1 MQSRTLPILAIAAA
15 FLLGAVPF
23 AAMSNAAPP
32 PDPVL
37 MLAPDMPD
45 DEFAKAF
52 EAEFDAALEEAAQ
65 DLDIMILA
73 DKNTLSP
80 KDGCH
85 NSKAVGYR
93 HYHVGE
99 DWEAAGECEKKGDI
113 NYRVPNVEPVRA
125 GPSERCEMYLSWLE
139 GDGPEDWAAIDTTT
153 FGKHPIV
160 NKTYV
165 AGFVEA
171 CRE

>member
-1 MQSRTLPILAIAAA
+1 MQSRTFPILAVAAA

-52 EAEFDAALEEAAQ
+52 EAEFDAAH
-65 DLDIMILA
+65 DLNIMILA

-113 NYRVPNVEPVRA
+113 NYRIPNVEPVRA
-125 GPSERCEMYLSWLE
+125 GPSAECESMLKW
-139 GDGPEDWAAIDTTT
+139 
-153 FGKHPIV
+153 
-160 NKTYV
+160 V
-165 AGFVEA
+165 AGQRTNSDGRYISKNDYGNTIIVAADVETLARA